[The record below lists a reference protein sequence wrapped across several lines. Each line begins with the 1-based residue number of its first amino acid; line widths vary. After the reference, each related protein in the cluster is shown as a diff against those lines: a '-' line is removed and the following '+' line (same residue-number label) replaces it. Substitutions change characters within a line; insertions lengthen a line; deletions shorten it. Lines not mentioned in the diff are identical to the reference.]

1 MRRIGFIF
9 IVAVACSAEPAQPC
23 LAETVP
29 HQFIA
34 KTYTEALGRIPDS
47 TGYGLSVQSF
57 RKAGCSIETLKS
69 WARQFYD
76 SPMHPLAAEYA
87 GNYPKGSGATTADSI
102 ARILTLYRGIL
113 NREPTLQEFN
123 TRLSDYRSTP
133 WSSVLEGIL
142 NGAEF
147 VTLAPKICVQDF
159 YGFGGP
165 QYPAIDVPFAKPA
178 FEILDCPAAC
188 VGFGQCRSDFADS
201 DALQNAIYCAS
212 IQAGP
217 SGTATIELAPQA
229 VFRLNSTLLIS
240 GNVVIRTRAPAGGWN
255 PFSSVQYALMARLVR
270 GSNFGGP
277 LVLLNRVTLSG
288 VSVGHAKLQDVW
300 VDGQRGPIEPNVAD
314 MNVAFA
320 GGDGAEI
327 SGCRI
332 SNSAGWTNILVN
344 GMSSGAEC
352 NAVNVQRNLI
362 TEYTS
367 CHSKPD
373 APNVWADGISA
384 SCENT
389 LIEDNQIVDVTDVGI
404 VIFKGTESTR
414 QRSVARRNSVLSSGN
429 AAWAALGADPLYGNY
444 QKEYDFAGTRF
455 ENNFIW
461 SGDGHFDVGM
471 LVGTAAAAWSGP
483 PDMGR
488 GATFVNNSLGW
499 PALACSARVELG
511 IVVSGMLD
519 ATVTGNRLG
528 LELINVGNCP
538 DIGAPCGVNPP
549 PSTAAVVASRCAGL
563 ASGTIQD
570 ALDFRVLRCLGHS
583 PPHPSCTAG
592 FNVTPLPLD
601 PGRDLRLPLAPTFTL
616 DTAFPNP
623 TRGEIVVRFTLGTSE
638 TVQFD
643 LLDAAGRR
651 VAHREAVSLD
661 PGSHEIT
668 LGNREHLPPGLYVV
682 KLSQGALQR
691 LRQIVILD

>member
-9 IVAVACSAEPAQPC
+9 LVAAACSSEPAEPC
-23 LAETVP
+23 FAETVP

-47 TGYGLSVQSF
+47 LGYGLSVQLF
-57 RKAGCSIETLKS
+57 RKDGCSIETLKS
-69 WARQFYD
+69 WARQYYD
-76 SPMHPLAAEYA
+76 SPVHPLLTEYA
-87 GNYPKGSGATTADSI
+87 SNYPKGGSATTADSI

-123 TRLSDYRSTP
+123 DRLRDYRNTP

-147 VTLAPKICVQDF
+147 ATLVTKICIQDF

-165 QYPAIDVPFAKPA
+165 QYPVIDVPFVKPA
-178 FEILDCPAAC
+178 FEVIDCPAAC
-188 VGFGQCRSDFADS
+188 VGYGQCRSDLADS
-201 DALQNAIYCAS
+201 DALQTAIYCAS
-212 IQAGP
+212 LQAGP

-229 VFRLNSTLLIS
+229 VFRLHNTLLIP
-240 GNVVIRTRAPAGGWN
+240 GNVTLRTRAPAGGWDW
-255 PFSSVQYALMARLVR
+255 FSSIQYALMARLVR
-270 GSNFGGP
+270 ASNFGGP
-277 LVLLNRVTLSG
+277 LVLLNRATLGG
-288 VSVGHAKLQDVW
+288 VAIGHAKLKDVW
-300 VDGQRGPIEPNVAD
+300 VDGQRGPIEANVND
-314 MNVAFA
+314 LNVAFS

-344 GMSSGAEC
+344 GMSAGAEC
-352 NAVNVQRNLI
+352 NEVTVARNLI

-373 APNVWADGISA
+373 APNVWSDGISA

-404 VIFKGTESTR
+404 VIFKGTESTT
-414 QRSVARRNSVLSSGN
+414 QRSVARRNSVLSAGN
-429 AAWAALGADPLYGNY
+429 AAWSALVADPVYSSY
-444 QKEYDFAGTRF
+444 SKEYDFTGTRF
-455 ENNFIW
+455 ENNWIW
-461 SGDGHFDVGM
+461 SGDGHFDAGM
-471 LVGTAAAAWSGP
+471 MVGTAAVLWGGP

-488 GATFVNNSLGW
+488 GATFVNNSVGW
-499 PALACSARVELG
+499 PALGCSARVELG
-511 IVVSGMLD
+511 IVISGMLD

-528 LELINVGNCP
+528 LDLINVGNCP
-538 DIGAPCGVNPP
+538 DIGAPCGLNPP

-563 ASGTIQD
+563 ASGTIQE

-583 PPHPSCTAG
+583 PPHPSCAAG
-592 FNVTPLPLD
+592 FNVTPAPTG
-601 PGRDLRLPLAPTFTL
+601 PGRDLRLPLTPTFTL

-623 TRGEIVVRFTLGTSE
+623 TRGEIVVRFTLGASE
-638 TVQFD
+638 TVQFE

-651 VAHREAVSLD
+651 VAHRESVSLS

-668 LGNREHLPPGLYVV
+668 LGDRERLPPGIYVV
-682 KLSQGALQR
+682 KLSQGAYQHV
-691 LRQIVILD
+691 RQIVILD